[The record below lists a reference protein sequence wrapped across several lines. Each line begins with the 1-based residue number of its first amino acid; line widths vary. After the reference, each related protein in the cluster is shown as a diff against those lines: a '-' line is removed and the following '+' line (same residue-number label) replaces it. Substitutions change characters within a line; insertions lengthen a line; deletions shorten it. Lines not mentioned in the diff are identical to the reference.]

1 MLLPKS
7 RAFTPNH
14 SKGPSRRPIIIRL
27 YCAPAVAIFSLMI
40 PVSVARAQQPVPAVL
55 DAMTSEL
62 HRAFTSLGK
71 IPVAPSL
78 ASAAADTKGGIETDT
93 SHPSSADKPLPPYF
107 LSYTVRDTSFVSIRA
122 LYGALAESSAGRNRV
137 ADVQVRVGDP
147 KLDNTHGT
155 HRGSA
160 VNSQQLPL
168 GDDREALSRSLW
180 AATNTGYGAA
190 LDNYLRVQ
198 TEAQVRAKEEDTSP
212 DFSEQEPQTHIGAV
226 APQVVVDRA
235 AWEQRVRE
243 LSRIFRDYPDVYQ
256 NMVFLTVQNET
267 DYFASSEGS
276 QIVTPHLQARIV
288 AVAVTRADDGMDLFR
303 EQTFEA
309 PTADGL
315 PTQAL
320 LESAMRELGKSLEA
334 LRKAPV
340 TEPFDGPAIL
350 SGRAAAVF
358 FHEVLGHRLEGQR
371 QRGDEEGQTFT
382 KDVGKPILPDFLSV
396 ADDPTVSE
404 FGSTWLSGS
413 YQYDDEGQ
421 KAERVDL
428 IQDGML
434 KTFLMSRL
442 PIASFGASN
451 GHGRAEEGHVP
462 TGRQGN
468 LIVTSTKTVPDSE
481 LRKELI
487 DEAKKQGK
495 PYGLYFEDISSGFA
509 VTQRSSPQAFQVIP
523 LVVWR
528 VYVDGRPD
536 ELVRGVSIVGTPLA
550 AMKSI
555 IATGDKS
562 EVFNGECGA
571 ESGTIPVSA
580 VAPAMLLS
588 GIETQRQ
595 PQGIARPPI
604 LPIPGAE
611 EQGTGIREQGSENG
625 AGQQKRRGLNESV
638 SACSPQLFSLPLSVA
653 SKSFAPQ
660 NPPALTPKKIPSS
673 KRCSLSSTAA

>member
-1 MLLPKS
+1 MLLHES
-7 RAFTPNH
+7 L
-14 SKGPSRRPIIIRL
+14 SL
-27 YCAPAVAIFSLMI
+27 APAKSTVNLGRKTSSLVFLLATGLI
-40 PVSVARAQQPVPAVL
+40 PVIGAAPAASAQQPSPVLL

-71 IPVAPSL
+71 QGTLPAATADAKDGQASAPS
-78 ASAAADTKGGIETDT
+78 STG
-93 SHPSSADKPLPPYF
+93 ADKQLPPYF
-107 LSYTVRDTSFVSIRA
+107 LSYSVSDTNYVTVRAEF
-122 LYGALAESSAGRNRV
+122 GGLADSSANRVRV
-137 ADVQVRVGDP
+137 ADVQVRVGEP
-147 KLDNTHGT
+147 ALDNTHGT
-155 HRGSA
+155 HRASA
-160 VNSQQLPL
+160 VNSLQLPL
-168 GDDREALSRSLW
+168 GDDREALERSLW
-180 AATNTGYGAA
+180 LATNTGYGNA
-190 LDNYLRVQ
+190 LDNYLRVK

-212 DFSEQEPQTHIGAV
+212 DFSEQAPRTHIGTV
-226 APQVVVDRA
+226 APPIAIDRA
-235 AWEQRVRE
+235 EWEKRARE
-243 LSRIFRDYPDVYQ
+243 LSKVFREFPDVYQ
-256 NMVFLTVQNET
+256 NMVLLTVQNET

-276 QIVTPHLQARIV
+276 RIVTPHLLARVV
-288 AVAVTRADDGMDLFR
+288 AVAATRADDGMDLFR
-303 EQTFEA
+303 EETFEA
-309 PTADGL
+309 ETVDGL
-315 PTQAL
+315 PKQAD
-320 LESAMRELGKSLEA
+320 LEAAVRELGKSLEA

-382 KDVGKPILPDFLSV
+382 KDIGKPILPDFLSV
-396 ADDPTVSE
+396 SDDPTVTN
-404 FGSTWLSGS
+404 FGKTWLSGS

-428 IQDGML
+428 IQDGVL

-451 GHGRAEEGHVP
+451 GHGRAETGHVP

-468 LIVTSTKTVPDSE
+468 LIVTSTKSVPDAK
-481 LRKELI
+481 LREELI
-487 DEAKKQGK
+487 EEAKKQGK
-495 PYGLYFEDISSGFA
+495 PFGLYFEDISSGFA
-509 VTQRSSPQAFQVIP
+509 VTQRNSPQAFQVIP

-555 IATGDKS
+555 VATGDKS

-595 PQGIARPPI
+595 PQGSARPPI
-604 LPIPGAE
+604 LPIPGADA
-611 EQGTGIREQGSENG
+611 QATKG
-625 AGQQKRRGLNESV
+625 GQ
-638 SACSPQLFSLPLSVA
+638 
-653 SKSFAPQ
+653 
-660 NPPALTPKKIPSS
+660 
-673 KRCSLSSTAA
+673 